1 MEFLPLICSREK
13 EQKHSIHSKY
23 IRTDVLNDMSSTM
36 PMYRTQ
42 NMHRSAR
49 KDEIRDYPPPTPIH
63 TPTGFPGFPLVS
75 GIVCLLI
82 SEVSLGTLMW
92 KVGCV

>member
-1 MEFLPLICSREK
+1 MLNHISPTVLMYERE
-13 EQKHSIHSKY
+13 
-23 IRTDVLNDMSSTM
+23 
-36 PMYRTQ
+36 
-42 NMHRSAR
+42 NMHRSGR
-49 KDEIRDYPPPTPIH
+49 EGRIRDLSPS
-63 TPTGFPGFPLVS
+63 GFLGLPLVS

>member
-1 MEFLPLICSREK
+1 
-13 EQKHSIHSKY
+13 
-23 IRTDVLNDMSSTM
+23 
-36 PMYRTQ
+36 
-42 NMHRSAR
+42 MHWSAR
-49 KDEIRDYPPPTPIH
+49 EGEIRDLFLS
-63 TPTGFPGFPLVS
+63 GFPGLPLVS